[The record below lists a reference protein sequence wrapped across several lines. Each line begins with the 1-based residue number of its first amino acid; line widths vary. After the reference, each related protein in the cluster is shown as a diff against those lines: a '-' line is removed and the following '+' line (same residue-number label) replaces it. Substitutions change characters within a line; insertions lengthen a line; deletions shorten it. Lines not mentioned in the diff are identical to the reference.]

1 MALVNRVN
9 IVFKKKIKAAFKPE
23 ETARLV
29 LSSEGKTGLEIN
41 IIFTD
46 NAYIKKINLEYR
58 MKNSATDVIS
68 FGFLSGGD
76 ILISVDRAKE
86 QAVEY
91 GVPLEEELNRLL
103 IHGVL
108 HVTGYDHIKSSD
120 RVKMEAKEKKYL
132 KKALEKK

>member
-9 IVFKKKIKAAFKPE
+9 IVFKKKIKAHFKPE
-23 ETARLV
+23 ETALYV
-29 LSSEGKTGLEIN
+29 LSREGKTGLEIN
-41 IIFTD
+41 LVFTD
-46 NAYIKKINLEYR
+46 NTYIKKINLEYR

-68 FGFLSGGD
+68 FGSLSGGD

-91 GVPLEEELNRLL
+91 GVSLEEELNRLL